1 MSTFDDFIEGAS
13 NFATGVKDTFTSLTM
28 DDLKSGIS
36 LIKDIKDIVSQDQN
50 KDEPFVPRR
59 MNTMKRPGSSQGM
72 GYGRPSALQALGFTT
87 SQDMVDATNKV
98 LNSNNETVR
107 AEFARSRRF
116 KGQPTIGLD
125 TRQPIDVDA
134 PRVAPARINSGGA

>member
-1 MSTFDDFIEGAS
+1 MSTFNEFIDSAS
-13 NFATGVKDTFTSLTM
+13 NAIAGVKDTITSLTM

-36 LIKDIKDIVSQDQN
+36 LIKDIKDIVSQDQD
-50 KDEPFVPRR
+50 KSQPFVPKR

-72 GYGRPSALQALGFTT
+72 AYGRPSALQALGFTT

-125 TRQPIDVDA
+125 RQQPIDIA
-134 PRVAPARINSGGA
+134 EPRVAPARINSGGA